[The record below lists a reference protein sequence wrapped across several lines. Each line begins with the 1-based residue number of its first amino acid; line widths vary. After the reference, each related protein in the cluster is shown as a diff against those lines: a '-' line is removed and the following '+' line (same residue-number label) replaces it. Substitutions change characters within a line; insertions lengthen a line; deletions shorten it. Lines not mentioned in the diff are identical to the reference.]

1 MMVDTLTTIPVKVGT
16 KKKLESLKGK
26 RTWDDLLEE
35 LANTT
40 RFEKRVK
47 YRRKMGKLLDMRF
60 EEVKVRKW
68 AREY

>member
-1 MMVDTLTTIPVKVGT
+1 MINMLTTIPVKSDT
-16 KKKLESLKGK
+16 KRKLEAMKGK
-26 RTWDDLLEE
+26 RTWDDFLEE
-35 LANTT
+35 LANMT
-40 RFEKRVK
+40 RFEKRAK

>member
-35 LANTT
+35 LANMT
-40 RFEKRVK
+40 RFEKRAK